1 MQLWRILSIKYSP
14 NPNSNPEKK
23 AFYHTFHKTAKLA
36 RNKET
41 WRQLSVVHSRLPP
54 WCSDCEEDAVQ
65 VKLIRNGLSL
75 SRRQSGLQCD
85 RQQMK
90 TDEL

>member
-1 MQLWRILSIKYSP
+1 MANTSY
-14 NPNSNPEKK
+14 
-23 AFYHTFHKTAKLA
+23 A
-36 RNKET
+36 RTHHHAATVNE
-41 WRQLSVVHSRLPP
+41 HG
-54 WCSDCEEDAVQ
+54 VQ
-65 VKLIRNGLSL
+65 AELIRNGLSL